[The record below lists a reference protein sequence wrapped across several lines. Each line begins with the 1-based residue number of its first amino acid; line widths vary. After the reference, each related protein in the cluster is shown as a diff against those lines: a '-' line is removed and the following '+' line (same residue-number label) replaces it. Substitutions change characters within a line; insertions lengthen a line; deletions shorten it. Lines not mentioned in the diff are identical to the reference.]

1 MLWQKIL
8 TLAKN
13 HLAPMVFYSFV
24 FPFLNGLQAAV
35 ANPRKVSLRH
45 TAIHSRYLLSANKQR
60 DDELLNR
67 HAVTVSHPLT
77 HSGMTKMPPR
87 TVIPPRR

>member
-24 FPFLNGLQAAV
+24 FPFLNDLQAAV

-45 TAIHSRYLLSANKQR
+45 TAAVSHIDPANK
-60 DDELLNR
+60 
-67 HAVTVSHPLT
+67 
-77 HSGMTKMPPR
+77 
-87 TVIPPRR
+87 

>member
-1 MLWQKIL
+1 M

-35 ANPRKVSLRH
+35 ANQERFPYV
-45 TAIHSRYLLSANKQR
+45 IPPRYLLTANKQW
-60 DDELLNR
+60 DDE
-67 HAVTVSHPLT
+67 VIV
-77 HSGMTKMPPR
+77 MPPR
-87 TVIPPRR
+87 TVISPQTVIPPR